1 MCRPDNVTSLNP
13 SAHQEATMSKLTR
26 AGAITVA
33 IFSSIG
39 VAAGQNAP
47 SPTTGAVRADLT
59 PKQEQMVSQ
68 GLATSPSQ
76 AAPAGAQP
84 QVGNKVPDSMT
95 AQALPNNVTDQ
106 VPEAKNLLFVKL
118 PDRVLLID
126 PASKLVTEIVMDETA
141 TGSSTTGSNP
151 SGPNSPSR

>member
-1 MCRPDNVTSLNP
+1 
-13 SAHQEATMSKLTR
+13 MSKLTR

-47 SPTTGAVRADLT
+47 SPTTGTARADLT

-76 AAPAGAQP
+76 LAPAGAQP

-95 AQALPNNVTDQ
+95 AQTLPNNVTDQ

-126 PASKLVTEIVMDETA
+126 PDSQLVTEIVTDA
-141 TGSSTTGSNP
+141 VGSNP
-151 SGPNSPSR
+151 NSSGSSERPSR